1 MNAEERA
8 RLLRLKRLEK
18 IRAIAKQTAA
28 RDAAAAES
36 TLGQLRALSE
46 RTSRLADDYAAR
58 GSAQQDGAALRQL
71 SGFVD
76 GLGTLTRNTRA
87 DASRAEAIADAK
99 LRILAEAER
108 RRAAVEERAKA
119 QAQLIARGKQVP
131 VLGSR
136 KINGTGLE

>member
-8 RLLRLKRLEK
+8 RLLRLQRLEK

-58 GSAQQDGAALRQL
+58 SGAQQDGAALRQL

-76 GLGTLTRNTRA
+76 GLGTLTNKTRA

-99 LRILAEAER
+99 LRILGEAER

-119 QAQLIARGKQVP
+119 QAQLIARGRQVP
-131 VLGSR
+131 VLGAR
-136 KINGTGLE
+136 KVNGTGLE

>member
-8 RLLRLKRLEK
+8 RLVRLKRLEK

-46 RTSRLADDYAAR
+46 RTDRLAQDYAAR
-58 GSAQQDGAALRQL
+58 RGSEDGAALRQL
-71 SGFVD
+71 SGFVE
-76 GLGTLTRNTRA
+76 GLGTITRNTRA
-87 DASRAEAIADAK
+87 EASRAEAIADAK

-108 RRAAVEERAKA
+108 RRAAVEERANA
-119 QAQLIARGKQVP
+119 QAQLIARGAQAP
-131 VLGSR
+131 VLGGR
-136 KINGTGLE
+136 KPNGTGLE

>member
-8 RLLRLKRLEK
+8 RLLRLRRLEK

-58 GSAQQDGAALRQL
+58 RGSEDGAALRQL
-71 SGFVD
+71 SGFVE
-76 GLGTLTRNTRA
+76 GLGTLSNKTRA

-108 RRAAVEERAKA
+108 RRAAVEDRARA
-119 QAQLIARGKQVP
+119 QAQLIARGAQVP
-131 VLGSR
+131 VLGSS
-136 KINGTGLE
+136 KPNGTGLE

>member
-1 MNAEERA
+1 MNQEERA
-8 RLLRLKRLEK
+8 RLLRLRRLEK

-46 RTSRLADDYAAR
+46 RTGRLADDYAAR
-58 GSAQQDGAALRQL
+58 RGSEDGAALRQL
-71 SGFVD
+71 SGFVE
-76 GLGTLTRNTRA
+76 GLGTLTNKTRA

-108 RRAAVEERAKA
+108 RRAAVEERANA
-119 QAQLIARGKQVP
+119 QTQLIARGVQTP
-131 VLGSR
+131 ALGSR
-136 KINGTGLE
+136 KQNGTGLE